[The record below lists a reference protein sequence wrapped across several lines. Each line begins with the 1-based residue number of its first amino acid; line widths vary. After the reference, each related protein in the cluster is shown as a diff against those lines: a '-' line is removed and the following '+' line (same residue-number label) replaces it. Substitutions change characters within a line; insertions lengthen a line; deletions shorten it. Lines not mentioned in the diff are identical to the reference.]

1 MAYVRC
7 WCVHCVSK
15 NVPPL
20 TCYDLDMQD
29 PIAIIFGGSVTEKV
43 KKKSDDALL
52 SRITYLVLQ
61 HYLAKEETQKTA
73 HWCLS
78 SYS

>member
-29 PIAIIFGGSVTEKV
+29 PIAIIFGESVTEKV
-43 KKKSDDALL
+43 KKIRRCFAFS
-52 SRITYLVLQ
+52 
-61 HYLAKEETQKTA
+61 H
-73 HWCLS
+73 HLS
-78 SYS
+78 SASALPCERGNPEDSALVFIEL

>member
-43 KKKSDDALL
+43 KKNQTMLCF
-52 SRITYLVLQ
+52 
-61 HYLAKEETQKTA
+61 LA
-73 HWCLS
+73 S
-78 SYS
+78 PI